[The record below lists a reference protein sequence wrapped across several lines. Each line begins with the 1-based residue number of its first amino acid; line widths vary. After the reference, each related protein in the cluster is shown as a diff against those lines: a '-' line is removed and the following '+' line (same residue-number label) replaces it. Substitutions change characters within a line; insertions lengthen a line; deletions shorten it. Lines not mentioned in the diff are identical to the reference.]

1 MNKGDVV
8 GAALQVNKED
18 EEKAR
23 LLEALKKHKKEK
35 KQKKKEKRKVNIVM
49 NRFTKKNF
57 IPAGCSHDRDSMYYR
72 ERGKVYVFFLSLK
85 RHDVYYFVH
94 TFTRK
99 CENLQVG

>member
-35 KQKKKEKRKVNIVM
+35 KAR
-49 NRFTKKNF
+49 R
-57 IPAGCSHDRDSMYYR
+57 SLRDSIDESASVPSPSTPGTPITPGGGLILKIR
-72 ERGKVYVFFLSLK
+72 LGPKPSLECN
-85 RHDVYYFVH
+85 HS
-94 TFTRK
+94 
-99 CENLQVG
+99 

>member
-49 NRFTKKNF
+49 NRFTKKI
-57 IPAGCSHDRDSMYYR
+57 IPAGCSHNRDSMYYR
-72 ERGKVYVFFLSLK
+72 ERERKGVRLLSVSQK
-85 RHDVYYFVH
+85 
-94 TFTRK
+94 T
-99 CENLQVG
+99 

>member
-35 KQKKKEKRKVNIVM
+35 KQKKKEKRKVNIVT
-49 NRFTKKNF
+49 NRFVHF
-57 IPAGCSHDRDSMYYR
+57 YLCGCPHDR
-72 ERGKVYVFFLSLK
+72 ERKSAFLLAISQK
-85 RHDVYYFVH
+85 TYYFIH
-94 TFTRK
+94 TVIHG
-99 CENLQVG
+99 CENLQVW